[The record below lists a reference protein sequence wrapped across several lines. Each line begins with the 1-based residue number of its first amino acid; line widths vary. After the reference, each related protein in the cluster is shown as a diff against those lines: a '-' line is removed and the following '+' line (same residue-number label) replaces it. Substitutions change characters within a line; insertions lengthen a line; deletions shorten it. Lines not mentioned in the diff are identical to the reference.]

1 MSRLR
6 RVLVA
11 GEGGQGVQVV
21 GEILAAAAYRA
32 GLESLYIPNF
42 GVEQRGGASVAYVQF
57 SDAPIGAPKFQHAD
71 IMAVLSRR
79 AFERTSMH
87 QGPDTTVIY
96 DSSDLKIPIIADKT
110 VGIQGWETVAPE
122 AFAGSVGS
130 ERKERA
136 KGNRGALTA
145 EDDGDGEGSGDDEGS
160 SDYEGSSDDKRSR
173 ADDKRSRDD
182 DRRSRGGN
190 GRSLGS
196 DDGSRDGD
204 EVSQSDK
211 RGESDTGPATSHK
224 GRLLPI
230 PASEVA
236 KNEFTPRVLNMVV
249 LGAIMGLAKEISEE
263 AVMEA
268 LEAKLGSKFANDESL
283 RELNRNAISRGK
295 AMAQQELSSAGVQG

>member
-96 DSSDLKIPIIADKT
+96 DSSDLKVPIIADKT

-136 KGNRGALTA
+136 RSNGGARAT
-145 EDDGDGEGSGDDEGS
+145 EGSGDDE
-160 SDYEGSSDDKRSR
+160 
-173 ADDKRSRDD
+173 
-182 DRRSRGGN
+182 
-190 GRSLGS
+190 RSLG
-196 DDGSRDGD
+196 GV